1 MDLTPL
7 AGDSISMISLV
18 IVQLSIKLKN
28 NIMIDLFYMGGPLF
42 MGILTLIFIGT
53 WVAAFRGK
61 AAVKELGQLAL
72 AFGFFGQL
80 LGLYGAFEG
89 IESMGGVSQ
98 AMLAGGLKVSSITA
112 LYGLFIYLVSVVIRT
127 VVAFRAK

>member
-1 MDLTPL
+1 MDLAL
-7 AGDSISMISLV
+7 QEGDLTRAVYSEIG
-18 IVQLSIKLKN
+18 QLSIKLKHS
-28 NIMIDLFYMGGPLF
+28 IMIDLFYMGGPLF
-42 MGILTLIFIGT
+42 MGILTLILIGT
-53 WVAAFRGK
+53 LVAAFMGK
-61 AAVKELGQLAL
+61 AVVKELGQLAL

-112 LYGLFIYLVSVVIRT
+112 LYGLFIYLVSVITRT
-127 VVAFRAK
+127 VAAFRAK